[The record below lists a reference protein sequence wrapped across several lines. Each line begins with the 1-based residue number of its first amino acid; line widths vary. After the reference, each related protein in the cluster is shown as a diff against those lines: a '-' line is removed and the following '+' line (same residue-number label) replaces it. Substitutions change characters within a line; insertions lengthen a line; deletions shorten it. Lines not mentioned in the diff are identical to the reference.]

1 LLSRTYGYD
10 NAGNTLSYGTATFT
24 YNNRG
29 RMKTASNA
37 GTTATYTYNALG
49 QRIRRATS
57 GLTTLYVYDE
67 AGHLTGEYTAAGAL
81 VQETV
86 WLGDIPVATVRPNG
100 AGGVDLYY
108 VHTDH
113 LNTPRLVTDTAN
125 NIRWRW
131 DSDAFGTTVP
141 NENPSS
147 LGTFEYNLRFPGQ
160 QYDAVVGLHYNYFRD
175 YDSATARYSQADPIG
190 LTGGVNAYHYVF
202 NNPLRRLDPF
212 GLQVTEDAP
221 PGPAGTPTEPIYPS
235 GAGKKAEEACD
246 HEAGRA
252 EAEKRAED
260 ARARGDSNEYCRQ
273 KRRAYDVEIRY
284 YAAMGIKIPKEP
296 PPCMPFPPPPPK
308 APPSAKPDDPPAPN
322 LPPPPELP
330 K

>member
-1 LLSRTYGYD
+1 V
-10 NAGNTLSYGTATFT
+10 N
-24 YNNRG
+24 
-29 RMKTASNA
+29 
-37 GTTATYTYNALG
+37 
-49 QRIRRATS
+49 
-57 GLTTLYVYDE
+57 
-67 AGHLTGEYTAAGAL
+67 
-81 VQETV
+81 
-86 WLGDIPVATVRPNG
+86 
-100 AGGVDLYY
+100 LYY
-108 VHTDH
+108 VHSDH

-131 DSDAFGTTVP
+131 DSDAFGTTPP
-141 NENPSS
+141 NQNPSG
-147 LGTFEYNLRFPGQ
+147 LGAFEYNLRFPGQ

-212 GLQVTEDAP
+212 GLQATEDAP

-273 KRRAYDVEIRY
+273 KRRAYDAEIRY

-296 PPCMPFPPPPPK
+296 PPCMPFPPPRGQRRLLRRSRTIRRHRICRHLLSCRSRHVYVEIRRMVAIGPRNVRGTE
-308 APPSAKPDDPPAPN
+308 SVDQFGDSYRVTFQWHN
-322 LPPPPELP
+322 
-330 K
+330 